1 MRIGFWKWGHRVVGV
16 GFAAMIAAGCA
27 SAQVASPPPPPSAP
41 PVAEV
46 SAPWPDAARARAV
59 VDTLAS
65 DAFAGRGYDAAQG
78 AARAA
83 TWTAARL
90 AATPGVRPVGAAFVQ
105 PFALDADVVEQA
117 GVAVGGRRLVLGA
130 DVLPM
135 AEAASGRVSGPT
147 CAAASVVPGC
157 VLVLDAAAD
166 VRARLVDAARQG
178 ATAAVVLSDALPPYG
193 PTGAALPLPVVTA
206 RRAAWPADART
217 VRVDLVRGA
226 ARQTGGNVVATVPG
240 TAVPDSFVVV
250 TAHLDHLGRIDDTF
264 GGKPAVFRGANDNAS
279 GVAAVLALADTLAR
293 RPLRY
298 TTVVVLTGGEEQGLV
313 GAFALAARPSW
324 PLDRTRLLVNLDMVA
339 SGETGI
345 GVFGA
350 AEQPDVFAGMQADA
364 ARLALG
370 PLTGRAMRPNSDQ
383 YPFHE
388 AGVPAVYLLTLG
400 GRQPYHS
407 TGDVPA
413 TLDWDDWARVV
424 ALAHATLRRA
434 TGER

>member
-1 MRIGFWKWGHRVVGV
+1 MCIR
-16 GFAAMIAAGCA
+16 
-27 SAQVASPPPPPSAP
+27 
-41 PVAEV
+41 
-46 SAPWPDAARARAV
+46 
-59 VDTLAS
+59 
-65 DAFAGRGYDAAQG
+65 
-78 AARAA
+78 
-83 TWTAARL
+83 
-90 AATPGVRPVGAAFVQ
+90 
-105 PFALDADVVEQA
+105 
-117 GVAVGGRRLVLGA
+117 
-130 DVLPM
+130 
-135 AEAASGRVSGPT
+135 
-147 CAAASVVPGC
+147 
-157 VLVLDAAAD
+157 
-166 VRARLVDAARQG
+166 
-178 ATAAVVLSDALPPYG
+178 
-193 PTGAALPLPVVTA
+193 
-206 RRAAWPADART
+206 
-217 VRVDLVRGA
+217 
-226 ARQTGGNVVATVPG
+226 
-240 TAVPDSFVVV
+240 DS
-250 TAHLDHLGRIDDTF
+250 
-264 GGKPAVFRGANDNAS
+264 DNAS